1 MNFLNEQNL
10 NNQNKSLVCKVM
22 TSYGT
27 TLVVI
32 LQPNQITQKAL
43 SEAIELKHKTL
54 YGEEYGSNVR
64 CTRIDGFSRVN
75 DEGAPCGVSYPID
88 DESLKTV
95 EFVSYLAQLT
105 KGGALTA
112 ENNKNSNSNSNNNN
126 QKKNKNQ
133 SNAAM
138 DIDGFNKEV
147 LSPKSLIDANV
158 KAAAKGSTPLS
169 SSPHSTN
176 YGGGGG
182 GRNFFADDGGETA
195 QRPSLKSRFANE
207 VVACRE
213 GTNRTNDEGTHLR
226 GADTAYA
233 RDIE

>member
-88 DESLKTV
+88 DDSLKTC

-105 KGGALTA
+105 KGGTLTIHDA
-112 ENNKNSNSNSNNNN
+112 SEHRPQITGRRRIRTTRGKMNAKN
-126 QKKNKNQ
+126 
-133 SNAAM
+133 
-138 DIDGFNKEV
+138 EEERRRR
-147 LSPKSLIDANV
+147 
-158 KAAAKGSTPLS
+158 TRRRRR
-169 SSPHSTN
+169 
-176 YGGGGG
+176 
-182 GRNFFADDGGETA
+182 GR
-195 QRPSLKSRFANE
+195 RRRRRSRRIRRFK
-207 VVACRE
+207 
-213 GTNRTNDEGTHLR
+213 
-226 GADTAYA
+226 
-233 RDIE
+233 